1 MSRRIAAA
9 QRLAL
14 AMLLILLSIEAFA
27 IDPQQSFSNPAD
39 QQRYKMLTSEIR
51 CLVCQ
56 NETIADSTALLANDL
71 RREVRRMVE
80 EGMSDAEIKDFLV
93 SRYGDFVLYRP
104 QFKSTTA
111 LLWLAPLLLLLIGG
125 STFAVVLIRRSR
137 LPKDVDAPLMSDD
150 Q

>member
-56 NETIADSTALLANDL
+56 NETIADSTALLAL
-71 RREVRRMVE
+71 
-80 EGMSDAEIKDFLV
+80 S
-93 SRYGDFVLYRP
+93 
-104 QFKSTTA
+104 
-111 LLWLAPLLLLLIGG
+111 LIH
-125 STFAVVLIRRSR
+125 I
-137 LPKDVDAPLMSDD
+137 
-150 Q
+150 

>member
-1 MSRRIAAA
+1 MSLRIAAA